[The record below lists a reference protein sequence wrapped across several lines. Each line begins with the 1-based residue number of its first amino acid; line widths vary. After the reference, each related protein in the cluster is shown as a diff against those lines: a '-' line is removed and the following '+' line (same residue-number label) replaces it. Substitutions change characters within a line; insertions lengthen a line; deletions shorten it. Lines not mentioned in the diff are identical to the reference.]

1 MVILK
6 TIGFCSQPQK
16 LEPSCI
22 SVCEVKKRLKKSY
35 QNPISKVK
43 VKSLYRVVHLVP
55 QYNQTCI
62 MTIPVLLANNFLH
75 PHRNEMEGDLRAQ
88 QFIAVLVA
96 YIALKGWSSIP
107 VRRYKGISTPVA
119 MIECLSHSK
128 VLKYT
133 VLTTYPCYNKH
144 IFLLHSHFI
153 RCNFF
158 S

>member
-1 MVILK
+1 MA
-6 TIGFCSQPQK
+6 
-16 LEPSCI
+16 
-22 SVCEVKKRLKKSY
+22 SVSSFPIRLS
-35 QNPISKVK
+35 IA
-43 VKSLYRVVHLVP
+43 KSLHRVVHVYLVP
-55 QYNQTCI
+55 QYMNQTCI
-62 MTIPVLLANNFLH
+62 MTIPVLLANNFLQ

-96 YIALKGWSSIP
+96 YITLKGWSSIP
-107 VRRYKGISTPVA
+107 VRWYKGISTPIA
-119 MIECLSHSK
+119 MILCLSHSN

-133 VLTTYPCYNKH
+133 VLTKYPCYNKH

>member
-1 MVILK
+1 
-6 TIGFCSQPQK
+6 
-16 LEPSCI
+16 
-22 SVCEVKKRLKKSY
+22 
-35 QNPISKVK
+35 
-43 VKSLYRVVHLVP
+43 
-55 QYNQTCI
+55 
-62 MTIPVLLANNFLH
+62 
-75 PHRNEMEGDLRAQ
+75 MEGDLRAQ

-96 YIALKGWSSIP
+96 YITLKGWSSIP
-107 VRRYKGISTPVA
+107 VRWHKGISTPIA
-119 MIECLSHSK
+119 MILSLSHSN